1 MTERLVQKEVVEHI
15 IELKEHV
22 AKIEDKLDRHIHT
35 VHRAFPRNDL
45 QEPDFDGH
53 RVYHAKKIGEAKV
66 VTEYKQSIT
75 GRILQGIT
83 GFLLML
89 LGMGAVA
96 WLKGI

>member
-22 AKIEDKLDRHIHT
+22 AKIEDKLDRHIHI

-66 VTEYKQSIT
+66 VTEYKQGIT
-75 GRILQGIT
+75 GRILQGVT

>member
-66 VTEYKQSIT
+66 VTEYKQDIT
-75 GRILQGIT
+75 GRILQGVT

>member
-15 IELKEHV
+15 IGLKEHV
-22 AKIEDKLDRHIHT
+22 AKIEDKLDMHIHT

-53 RVYHAKKIGEAKV
+53 RVYHTKKIGESKV
-66 VTEYKQSIT
+66 VTEYKQGIT
-75 GRILQGIT
+75 GRILQGVT

>member
-1 MTERLVQKEVVEHI
+1 MTERLFQKEAVEHI

-53 RVYHAKKIGEAKV
+53 RVYHAKQIGEAKV
-66 VTEYKQSIT
+66 VTEYKQGIT
-75 GRILQGIT
+75 GKILQGVT

>member
-53 RVYHAKKIGEAKV
+53 RVYHTKKIGEAKV
-66 VTEYKQSIT
+66 VTEYKQDIT
-75 GRILQGIT
+75 GRILQGVT

>member
-53 RVYHAKKIGEAKV
+53 RVYHAKKICEAKV

-75 GRILQGIT
+75 GRILQGVT

-89 LGMGAVA
+89 LGMGAVV

>member
-1 MTERLVQKEVVEHI
+1 MPERLVQKEVVEQI
-15 IELKEHV
+15 IEIKEQV

-66 VTEYKQSIT
+66 VTEYKQGLT
-75 GRILQGIT
+75 GRILQGVT

-96 WLKGI
+96 WLKDL

>member
-1 MTERLVQKEVVEHI
+1 MTERLVQKEVIEHI

-53 RVYHAKKIGEAKV
+53 RVYHTKKIGEAKV
-66 VTEYKQSIT
+66 VTEYKQGIT
-75 GRILQGIT
+75 GRILQGVT